1 MIKVLYFAALREQ
14 LGAGSEEM
22 ELPAGI
28 DNLGALAAHLGTRG
42 DAWSDAFGGG
52 RTVMMALNQEAA
64 RPEDVLTDGDEIA
77 FYPPVTGG

>member
-28 DNLGALAAHLGTRG
+28 HNLGGLAAHLGARG
-42 DAWSDAFGGG
+42 DAWSDAFGGD

-64 RPEDVLTDGDEIA
+64 RPDDTLQDGDEIA